1 MLRKFLLFTA
11 VILLLSS
18 GALAD
23 IGQVEG
29 FSIGAHNL
37 VGRCGPIGS
46 AQGGNIVVI
55 GHSQQ
60 IQKPFFSTTARQE
73 EKGILV
79 QHGTAK
85 GARGVS
91 NVIQNATVQ
100 GLQGQHTKPFG
111 STVQGQSLNVNLG
124 QVTMKAGGVGCTQG
138 VQGFVGGQSQT
149 VTTPQMTSTETQF
162 VGVGQFSSVSGGR
175 GSNGIVAN
183 NVNVEMGQGQIV
195 GGGRSYPR

>member
-111 STVQGQSLNVNLG
+111 STVQGQSLNVKLG
-124 QVTMKAGGVGCTQG
+124 
-138 VQGFVGGQSQT
+138 
-149 VTTPQMTSTETQF
+149 
-162 VGVGQFSSVSGGR
+162 
-175 GSNGIVAN
+175 
-183 NVNVEMGQGQIV
+183 
-195 GGGRSYPR
+195 